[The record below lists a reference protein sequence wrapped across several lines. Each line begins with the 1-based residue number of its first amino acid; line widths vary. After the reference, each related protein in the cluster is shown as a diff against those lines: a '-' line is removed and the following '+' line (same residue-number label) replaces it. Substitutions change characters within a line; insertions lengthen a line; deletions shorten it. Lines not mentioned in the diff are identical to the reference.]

1 MTLQEFY
8 AARFGS
14 DPYSLLEAARDELS
28 ELATM
33 AGINW
38 AACADNIQLNPRGG
52 EERYSKYN
60 GGAPEALEKSL
71 KGRVEIYSRKEQHK
85 SGISYPFVN
94 FVQKGHDEGSWSG
107 FSFLFAEYRREQQR
121 NHATVV
127 AQPAEELARIERQA
141 EARKRRAEQQRINEL
156 KNKQLE
162 QERLLGWL
170 AFHSAWEHAPA
181 EDGSWPYA
189 VKKGIRDV
197 FSACD
202 IRRVTSHDNAKW
214 SRGPTTYMAIPLAH
228 LDGRKDGQIVGWQR
242 IDQRGG
248 KFQTSAI
255 TSGDF
260 VGACFV
266 IGNLNGAQNIAV
278 VEGFATGASV
288 WLATRKDPKK
298 SFDAVV
304 VAVAANNMIHV
315 VEQLVNMYR
324 QQKLPAPWITTA
336 NHRLKVKATPAYVL
350 ASTFSQNLA
359 ASNAFIPPLKT
370 IPSWSAATSTTCTD
384 YVDSA
389 RPVASY
395 SPKGTA

>member
-1 MTLQEFY
+1 M
-8 AARFGS
+8 
-14 DPYSLLEAARDELS
+14 
-28 ELATM
+28 
-33 AGINW
+33 
-38 AACADNIQLNPRGG
+38 
-52 EERYSKYN
+52 
-60 GGAPEALEKSL
+60 
-71 KGRVEIYSRKEQHK
+71 
-85 SGISYPFVN
+85 
-94 FVQKGHDEGSWSG
+94 
-107 FSFLFAEYRREQQR
+107 
-121 NHATVV
+121 
-127 AQPAEELARIERQA
+127 
-141 EARKRRAEQQRINEL
+141 
-156 KNKQLE
+156 
-162 QERLLGWL
+162 
-170 AFHSAWEHAPA
+170 
-181 EDGSWPYA
+181 
-189 VKKGIRDV
+189 KKGIRDV

-228 LDGRKDGQIVGWQR
+228 LDGRKDGRIVGWQR

-315 VEQLVNMYR
+315 VEQLVNMY
-324 QQKLPAPWITTA
+324 PAAKITCA
-336 NHRLKVKATPAYVL
+336 LDNDRKSSAEGKGKQPAYVP